1 MMIMLVSIKD
11 FESDR
16 RKLESTW
23 RYARASIPTKTI
35 PFERRALETTW
46 LHATVGRIDRDTRT
60 VLETRRKKKTNDLA
74 FSVNDSHERVVHVT
88 LRIDRLERVLLAAK
102 TRLIRLLSHPHRSLL
117 IFFLFLNAFV
127 PARTFYF
134 SLPPPKKRSLKDRN
148 RAKTLLV
155 TRFREEG

>member
-23 RYARASIPTKTI
+23 RYGRASIPTKTI
-35 PFERRALETTW
+35 PLERRALETTW

-117 IFFLFLNAFV
+117 IFFPLFKRIRAGTNLLFL
-127 PARTFYF
+127 
-134 SLPPPKKRSLKDRN
+134 PPSPQKTKSKRS
-148 RAKTLLV
+148 
-155 TRFREEG
+155 